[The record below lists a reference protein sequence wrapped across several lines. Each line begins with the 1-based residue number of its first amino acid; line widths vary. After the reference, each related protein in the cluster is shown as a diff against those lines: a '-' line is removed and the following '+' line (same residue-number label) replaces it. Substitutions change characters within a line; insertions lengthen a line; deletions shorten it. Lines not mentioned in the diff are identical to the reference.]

1 MRGISL
7 LIAAYVCDFRN
18 QESRKATGHY
28 KYNCFARSFV
38 GAIVAE
44 REARSF
50 ARTDLPLVVAAAASE
65 LAKNTWSSE
74 TDGHPSRHQ
83 TCRRDSLFTR
93 YRNFIPSPSI
103 VAAAPPP
110 YEPSPRLLAR
120 IRYACSPR
128 VGFSST
134 F

>member
-1 MRGISL
+1 MRKIISL
-7 LIAAYVCDFRN
+7 VMAYNFRGEVERGN
-18 QESRKATGHY
+18 GNY
-28 KYNCFARSFV
+28 KYNSFARSFV

-44 REARSF
+44 RN
-50 ARTDLPLVVAAAASE
+50 PLVRSHGSPARRC
-65 LAKNTWSSE
+65 SSSLRACGE
-74 TDGHPSRHQ
+74 HVKLRNRSDGHPSRHQ

-110 YEPSPRLLAR
+110 HEPSPRLLAR